1 MTKTRLV
8 TLLWKLNSIKMI
20 FRAVAKKKKKPKM
33 KRSDSQTDEPMEGSN
48 PALPAEPGT
57 LKVAALLKPKS
68 FV

>member
-1 MTKTRLV
+1 MEI
-8 TLLWKLNSIKMI
+8 KLYSNV